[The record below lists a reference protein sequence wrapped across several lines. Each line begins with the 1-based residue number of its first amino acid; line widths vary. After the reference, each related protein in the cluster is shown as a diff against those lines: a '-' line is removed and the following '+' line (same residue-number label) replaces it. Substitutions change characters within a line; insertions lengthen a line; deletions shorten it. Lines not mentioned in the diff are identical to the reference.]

1 MKGYEKG
8 SYDHAPQHIKQALPR
23 THVKHPPLPHSSIPL
38 LLTSRRPSPSHV
50 QHFHSPFGDDDCPT
64 ASTEQPI
71 QADRPQAM
79 YDYNQHV
86 GCLEARLDRMDVFLQ
101 KL

>member
-1 MKGYEKG
+1 MTMLLNISSMPY
-8 SYDHAPQHIKQALPR
+8 QALMSSI
-23 THVKHPPLPHSSIPL
+23 PLFLTSSIPL

-50 QHFHSPFGDDDCPT
+50 QLFHSPFGDDDCPT

-79 YDYNQHV
+79 CDYNQHV